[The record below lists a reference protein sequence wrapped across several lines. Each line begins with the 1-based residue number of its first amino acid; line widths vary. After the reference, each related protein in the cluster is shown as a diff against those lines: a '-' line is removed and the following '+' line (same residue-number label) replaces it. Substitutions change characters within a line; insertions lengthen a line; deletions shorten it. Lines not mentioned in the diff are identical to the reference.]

1 MLSTTNYNQ
10 FTHQEWFSIE
20 ETSKFFQLSVRTIM
34 KLLRDEELYSVK
46 WGKERKVR
54 VSSVFR
60 YLTKKGIIHPSE
72 LSQEFRDIILAEK
85 SMYEAKKS
93 LEFAFDDVLKK
104 KAEEMYIGGYFDS
117 EEYKKSSTPVV

>member
-20 ETSKFFQLSVRTIM
+20 ETAEFFQLSVRTIM
-34 KLLRDEELYSVK
+34 KLLKEKELYSVK

-60 YLTKKGIIHPSE
+60 YLTKKGIIHPAE
-72 LSQEFRDIILAEK
+72 LSQEFRNILLAEK

-93 LEFAFDDVLKK
+93 LEFAFEDVMKK
-104 KAEEMYIGGYFDS
+104 KAEEMYIDGYFDS
-117 EEYKKSSTPVV
+117 DEYKKSLLPVV

>member
-20 ETSKFFQLSVRTIM
+20 ETSKLFQLSVRTIM
-34 KLLRDEELYSVK
+34 KLLREGELYSVK

-72 LSQEFRDIILAEK
+72 LSKEFRDIILAEK

-93 LEFAFDDVLKK
+93 LEFAFDDVIKK
-104 KAEEMYIGGYFDS
+104 KAEEMYRDGYFDS
-117 EEYKKSSTPVV
+117 EEYKKSSLPVV

>member
-20 ETSKFFQLSVRTIM
+20 ETSDFFQLSVRTIM
-34 KLLRDEELYSVK
+34 KLLKEKELYSVK

-72 LSQEFRDIILAEK
+72 LSKEFREIILAEK

-93 LEFAFDDVLKK
+93 LEFAFDEVMKK
-104 KAEEMYIGGYFDS
+104 KADEMYRDGYFDS
-117 EEYKKSSTPVV
+117 EEYKKSSAPVV

>member
-20 ETSKFFQLSVRTIM
+20 ETAEFFQLSVRTIM
-34 KLLRDEELYSVK
+34 KLLKDRELYSVK

-72 LSQEFRDIILAEK
+72 LSKEFREIILAEK

-93 LEFAFDDVLKK
+93 LEFAFDEVMKK
-104 KAEEMYIGGYFDS
+104 KAEEMYRDGYFDS
-117 EEYKKSSTPVV
+117 EEYKKSSAPVV

>member
-20 ETSKFFQLSVRTIM
+20 ETSKLFQLSVRTIM
-34 KLLRDEELYSVK
+34 KLLSEGELYSVK

-72 LSQEFRDIILAEK
+72 LSKEFRDIILAEK

-93 LEFAFDDVLKK
+93 LEFAFDDVIKK
-104 KAEEMYIGGYFDS
+104 KAEEMYRDGYFDS
-117 EEYKKSSTPVV
+117 EEYKKSSAPVV

>member
-20 ETSKFFQLSVRTIM
+20 ETAEFFQLSVRTIM
-34 KLLRDEELYSVK
+34 KLLKEKELYSVK

-60 YLTKKGIIHPSE
+60 YLTKKGIIHPAE
-72 LSQEFRDIILAEK
+72 LSQEFRNILLAEK

-93 LEFAFDDVLKK
+93 LEFAFEKKKKK
-104 KAEEMYIGGYFDS
+104 KAEEMYRDGYFDS
-117 EEYKKSSTPVV
+117 DEYKKSSSPVV

>member
-20 ETSKFFQLSVRTIM
+20 ETSKLFQLSVRTIM
-34 KLLRDEELYSVK
+34 KLLREGELYSVK

-60 YLTKKGIIHPSE
+60 YLTKKGIIHTSE
-72 LSQEFRDIILAEK
+72 LSKEFRDIILAEK

-93 LEFAFDDVLKK
+93 LEFAFDDVIKK
-104 KAEEMYIGGYFDS
+104 KAEEMYRDGYFDS
-117 EEYKKSSTPVV
+117 EEYKKSSLPAV

>member
-20 ETSKFFQLSVRTIM
+20 ETSKLFQLSVRTIM
-34 KLLRDEELYSVK
+34 KLLREGELYSVK

-72 LSQEFRDIILAEK
+72 LSKEFRDIILAEK
-85 SMYEAKKS
+85 SMYEANKS
-93 LEFAFDDVLKK
+93 LEFAFDDVIKK
-104 KAEEMYIGGYFDS
+104 KAEEMYRDGYFDS
-117 EEYKKSSTPVV
+117 EEYKKSSAPVV

>member
-20 ETSKFFQLSVRTIM
+20 ETSKFFQLSVRTIR

>member
-20 ETSKFFQLSVRTIM
+20 ETSKLFQLSVRTIM
-34 KLLRDEELYSVK
+34 KLLREGELYSVK

-72 LSQEFRDIILAEK
+72 LSKEFRDIILAEK

-93 LEFAFDDVLKK
+93 LEFAFDDVIKK
-104 KAEEMYIGGYFDS
+104 KAEEMYRDGYFDS
-117 EEYKKSSTPVV
+117 EEYKKSSAPVV

>member
-20 ETSKFFQLSVRTIM
+20 ETSKLFQLSIRTIM
-34 KLLRDEELYSVK
+34 KLLREGELYSVK

-72 LSQEFRDIILAEK
+72 LSKEFRDIILAEK

-93 LEFAFDDVLKK
+93 LEFAFDDVIKK
-104 KAEEMYIGGYFDS
+104 KAEEMYRDGYFDS
-117 EEYKKSSTPVV
+117 EEYKKSSLLAV

>member
-20 ETSKFFQLSVRTIM
+20 ETSKLFQLSIRTIM
-34 KLLRDEELYSVK
+34 KLLREGELYSVK

-72 LSQEFRDIILAEK
+72 LSKEFRDIILAEK

-93 LEFAFDDVLKK
+93 LEFAFDDVIKK
-104 KAEEMYIGGYFDS
+104 KAEEMYRDGYFDS
-117 EEYKKSSTPVV
+117 EEYKKSSAPVV

>member
-20 ETSKFFQLSVRTIM
+20 ETSKLFQLSVRTIM
-34 KLLRDEELYSVK
+34 KLLREGELYSVK

-72 LSQEFRDIILAEK
+72 LSKEFRDIILAEK

-93 LEFAFDDVLKK
+93 LEFAFDDVIKK
-104 KAEEMYIGGYFDS
+104 KAEEMYRDGYFDS
-117 EEYKKSSTPVV
+117 EEYKNSSLPVV

>member
-20 ETSKFFQLSVRTIM
+20 ETSQFFQLSVRTIN
-34 KLLRDEELYSVK
+34 KLLKSGELYSVK

-60 YLTKKGIIHPSE
+60 YLTKKGVIHPAE
-72 LSQEFRDIILAEK
+72 LSQEFRDIIIAEK
-85 SMYEAKKS
+85 SMYETKKS
-93 LEFAFDDVLKK
+93 LEFAFDDIIKK
-104 KAEEMYIGGYFDS
+104 KAEELYKEGYFDS
-117 EEYKKSSTPVV
+117 EEYKKSLISLV

>member
-10 FTHQEWFSIE
+10 FTYQEWFSIE
-20 ETSKFFQLSVRTIM
+20 ETAEFFQLSVRTIM
-34 KLLRDEELYSVK
+34 KLLKDKELYSVK

-72 LSQEFRDIILAEK
+72 LSKEFREIILAEK

-93 LEFAFDDVLKK
+93 LEFAFDEVMKK
-104 KAEEMYIGGYFDS
+104 KAEEMYRDGYFDS
-117 EEYKKSSTPVV
+117 EEYKKSSAPVV

>member
-20 ETSKFFQLSVRTIM
+20 ETSKLFQLSVRTIM
-34 KLLRDEELYSVK
+34 KLLSEGELYSVK

-72 LSQEFRDIILAEK
+72 LSKEFRDIILAEK
-85 SMYEAKKS
+85 SMYEAQKS
-93 LEFAFDDVLKK
+93 LEFAFDDVIKK
-104 KAEEMYIGGYFDS
+104 KAEEMYRDGYFDS
-117 EEYKKSSTPVV
+117 EEYKKSSAPVV

>member
-20 ETSKFFQLSVRTIM
+20 ETSKLFQLSIRTIM
-34 KLLRDEELYSVK
+34 KLLREGELYSVK

-72 LSQEFRDIILAEK
+72 LSKEFRDIILAEK

-93 LEFAFDDVLKK
+93 LEFAFDDVIKK
-104 KAEEMYIGGYFDS
+104 KAEEMYRDGYFDS
-117 EEYKKSSTPVV
+117 EEYKKSSLPVV

>member
-20 ETSKFFQLSVRTIM
+20 ETSQFFQLSVRTIM
-34 KLLRDEELYSVK
+34 KLLREGELYSVK

-60 YLTKKGIIHPSE
+60 YLTKKGIIHPAE
-72 LSQEFRDIILAEK
+72 LSQEFRNIILAEK
-85 SMYEAKKS
+85 SMYETKKS
-93 LEFAFDDVLKK
+93 LEFAFDDVIKK
-104 KAEEMYIGGYFDS
+104 KAEEMYRGGYFDS
-117 EEYKKSSTPVV
+117 EEYKKSSTPQV

>member
-34 KLLRDEELYSVK
+34 KLLRDGELYSVK

-72 LSQEFRDIILAEK
+72 LSQEFRYIILAEK

-104 KAEEMYIGGYFDS
+104 KAEEMYIRGYFDS
-117 EEYKKSSTPVV
+117 EEYKNSSIPVV